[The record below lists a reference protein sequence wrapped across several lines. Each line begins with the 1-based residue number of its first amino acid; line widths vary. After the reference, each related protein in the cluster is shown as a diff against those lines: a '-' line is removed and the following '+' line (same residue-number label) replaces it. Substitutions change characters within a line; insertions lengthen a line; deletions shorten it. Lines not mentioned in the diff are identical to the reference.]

1 MFFNLELL
9 ELHIEI
15 AELYALDMEDEEL
28 IGFLENFW
36 IWDFKKGNSKY
47 DIQ

>member
-9 ELHIEI
+9 ELQVEI
-15 AELYALDMEDEEL
+15 AELYALGMEEDEL
-28 IGFLENFW
+28 VGFLENFW
-36 IWDFKKGNSKY
+36 FWEFKKGQDKY